1 MLQFRNVALF
11 MCACSV
17 PQGPEAVAEARMRL
31 YLCVC
36 SVPQGP
42 EAVAE
47 AGAVLPRAFP

>member
-1 MLQFRNVALF
+1 MLQFWNAALF
-11 MCACSV
+11 KCVCSV
-17 PQGPEAVAEARMRL
+17 PQGPEAVAEAKMRL

-47 AGAVLPRAFP
+47 ARAVLP